1 MDEAKQR
8 DMAMQ
13 LCARSQQFDFDLALE
28 LVELQPAKAR
38 ELLDMYAE
46 MERRQEERD
55 RGRERLRRALIED
68 YG

>member
-1 MDEAKQR
+1 MNEVEQR
-8 DMAMQ
+8 DMARR
-13 LCARSQQFDFDLALE
+13 LCELSERFDFDLALE
-28 LVELQPAKAR
+28 LVQMRPAEAQ
-38 ELLDMYAE
+38 ELLDMRAE